1 MATANIC
8 MQLPSM
14 VRVPSSVTKIMKC
27 DDGSR
32 HGLCTMSEVLVS
44 KLTSADAT
52 PWDMLHPFQAC
63 SADTHVFVVIVELSM
78 DVKFQL
84 MPFPMAEVW
93 AEKCLY

>member
-1 MATANIC
+1 
-8 MQLPSM
+8 
-14 VRVPSSVTKIMKC
+14 MKC

-32 HGLCTMSEVLVS
+32 HGLCAMSEVSCEQANKRRRAHL
-44 KLTSADAT
+44 L
-52 PWDMLHPFQAC
+52 DMLHPFLQAC
-63 SADTHVFVVIVELSM
+63 SADTHHVFVVIVELSM